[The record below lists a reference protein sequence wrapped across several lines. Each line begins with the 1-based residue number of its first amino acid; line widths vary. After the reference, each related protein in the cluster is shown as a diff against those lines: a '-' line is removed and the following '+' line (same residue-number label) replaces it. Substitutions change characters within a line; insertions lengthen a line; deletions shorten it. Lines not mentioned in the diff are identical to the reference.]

1 MSEASQRLA
10 DRLTAAFN
18 GGGTSSEPWLWRPLL
33 KLIATGQ
40 PVTTDQ
46 LAEATGRPP
55 GDIRRA
61 LQAMPD
67 TEYDQSG
74 RIIGSGLTQRPTSH
88 RYESNGRRLY
98 TWCALDTLI
107 FPAVLATTAHV
118 ESPCHATGTPIRL
131 TVSPAEVTDVDPPT
145 AVVSIVT
152 PDDMA
157 SVRASFC
164 NQVHFF
170 ASPDAAGHWLGEHP
184 EATVVP
190 VADAHQLG
198 VPLTRTL
205 ATRADPGSCC

>member
-1 MSEASQRLA
+1 MSEPSQPLA
-10 DRLTAAFN
+10 DRLAAAFN
-18 GGGTSSEPWLWRPLL
+18 GGGANSEPWLWRPLL
-33 KLIATGQ
+33 KLIATGR

-74 RIIGSGLTQRPTSH
+74 RIIGSGLTQRRTSH
-88 RYESNGRRLY
+88 RYLSDGRQLY

-118 ESPCHATGTPIRL
+118 ESPCHATGAAIRL
-131 TVSPAEVTDVDPPT
+131 TVSPAGVTDVDPPT

-157 SVRASFC
+157 SVRTSFC

-170 ASPDAAGHWLGEHP
+170 ASLDAAEHWLGEHP

-198 VPLTRTL
+198 VPLAQAL
-205 ATRADPGSCC
+205 AAGADPGSCC